1 MVDADTNLHPISA
14 GLTLVLGGSFDPVH
28 LAHVA
33 CARSAAA
40 QTGAKRVLLIPA
52 WRSPFKTAPGR
63 AGALDRLAMCRLAV
77 QGEAMFD
84 VSEIEL
90 DRGRA
95 LPDSPSYTFD
105 TAQQLAES
113 GDIAWLVGTD
123 HLPKLAQW
131 HRFEELKKLV
141 RLVVMRRAGETID
154 RNLLPES
161 VREIASD
168 VIDVPSMAISSTDI
182 RDRISTGRSITGMVH
197 PDVEKF
203 ITDRGMYR

>member
-1 MVDADTNLHPISA
+1 MVEIYTNLHSQTQC
-14 GLTLVLGGSFDPVH
+14 LTLVLGGSFDPVH
-28 LAHVA
+28 LGHIA
-33 CARSAAA
+33 CARSAAE
-40 QTGAKRVLLIPA
+40 QIGAKRVLLIPA
-52 WRSPFKTAPGR
+52 WRSPFKTATGR
-63 AGALDRLAMCRLAV
+63 ASALDRLAMCRLAV

-90 DRGRA
+90 ERG
-95 LPDSPSYTFD
+95 LVSPDSPSYTVD

-113 GDIAWLVGTD
+113 GDIAWLIGTD

-154 RNLLPES
+154 RDLLPQS

-182 RDRISTGRSITGMVH
+182 REQISTGRSITGMVH

-203 ITDRGMYR
+203 IIDQGLYR